1 MDEGVLPLAARARSA
16 PTLSTHAQHSPHAPL
31 PLQYPPL
38 RSPTVHTS
46 PPASPPLRLRYK
58 RAIDYLEKVT
68 GFDIDGDGTVG
79 GIVPIAV
86 DEMRKEAGAPLGV
99 YLKDIGT
106 AHHSQS
112 TAQPRSRAQPK
123 HSAATQHSAAE
134 AQRSRSTAQSKHSAA
149 TWRSHT
155 A

>member
-112 TAQPRSRAQPK
+112 TAQLK
-123 HSAATQHSAAE
+123 HSAAE
-134 AQRSRSTAQSKHSAA
+134 AQRSRSTAQPHGAA
-149 TWRSHT
+149 TQHSHT
-155 A
+155 AQPHRIAT